1 MPDLL
6 VQHPP
11 SKPLRES
18 IAPAWITPELIA
30 LTIKTWQPRYTDQ
43 ITREQAI
50 GMLVNFGAL
59 IDVMEG
65 RA

>member
-1 MPDLL
+1 
-6 VQHPP
+6 
-11 SKPLRES
+11 
-18 IAPAWITPELIA
+18 LIA